1 MQSLIRTL
9 AALLLVVTATNATS
23 AQDYPNRPIRWII
36 PWAAGGGSD
45 TLARMLAPEMSKRL
59 GQPIVIENKPG
70 AAGAI
75 AATEVARSA
84 PDGYTIF
91 SADNG
96 TMVYNPAL
104 YKKLPYTTKEF
115 TPVAMIARSP
125 TILVVGPGSQA
136 KSVQEMVDFVK
147 TQPGKISYASAG
159 QGSPHAMGME
169 LLKATLGLDMIHVPY
184 RGGALSIQDVAA
196 GQVPMCMTDYSSGS
210 GMIATGK
217 VRALAVASPTR
228 MQQLPDIPT
237 FDELGFKNI
246 YAEAYAGIVVPAGTP
261 ADIVAKLQKAVAES
275 VADPSIQ
282 KRLIDI
288 GQEPVGGSSQQFA
301 DVLSSDTARW
311 HKLIKDLNI
320 TLD

>member
-1 MQSLIRTL
+1 MRSLIRAL
-9 AALLLVVTATNATS
+9 ALLITLTATTAAS

-45 TLARMLAPEMSKRL
+45 TLARMIAPEMSKRL

-104 YKKLPYTTKEF
+104 YKKLSYNTKEF
-115 TPVAMIARSP
+115 TPVSMIARSP
-125 TILVVGPGSQA
+125 TILVVGPASQA
-136 KSVQEMVDFVK
+136 KSVKEMVDFVK

-210 GMIATGK
+210 GMISAGK
-217 VRALAVASPTR
+217 VRALAVASPKR
-228 MQQLPDIPT
+228 MSQLPDIPT
-237 FDELGFKNI
+237 FDELGFKDI
-246 YAEAYAGIVVPAGTP
+246 HAEAYAGIVVPAGTP
-261 ADIVAKLQKAVAES
+261 ADIIAKLQKAVAES
-275 VADPSIQ
+275 IADPSIQ

-301 DVLSSDTARW
+301 DVLSSDTTRW